1 MNEMYPQE
9 SESKKKKKKNGETS
23 VIDVMKASS
32 KGDLAQQLGEGEQL
46 EKQNLSQLLFLEP
59 QKINGY

>member
-9 SESKKKKKKNGETS
+9 SESKKKKKKNGETY

-46 EKQNLSQLLFLEP
+46 EKQNLSQLLLLEP

>member
-1 MNEMYPQE
+1 MRCIPKNLNQ
-9 SESKKKKKKNGETS
+9 KKKKKKNGETS
-23 VIDVMKASS
+23 VIDGMKASS

>member
-9 SESKKKKKKNGETS
+9 SESKKKKKKNGETY